1 MLSRARFF
9 LFFCVAALAAPV
21 AAQNVVT
28 SSGPD
33 RVEVTVYRDPGREPG
48 EAFDLSMLN
57 GYALISETRQVSLPA
72 GESEIRFEGVAGGIL
87 PQSALVAS
95 FPQGVVER
103 NRDAYLLSPATLVD
117 ASLGRR
123 VHLRRTAHATG
134 AVTETEA
141 VIRSGADGGVV
152 VQTAAGVEA
161 LRCAGQTETLIYP
174 SVPPGLSARPTLSVR
189 VRAVAPVTATVR
201 LAYLASGF
209 DWQANYVANLAED
222 GRHIDLFAWLTLASN
237 DETSFVNASAQA
249 VAGHVNREEVDE
261 QEREGGPLRL
271 QCWPAATTSDIPLE
285 VFQRMAMGRG
295 QALPVPGGQDVV
307 VTGSRIR
314 RANLESTVPITSLN
328 GDQMFQAGRE
338 NLGDL
343 KLYRIPE
350 PVTVAANS
358 QKQVAFLVRRRV
370 EVHFAWRQDFSYSS
384 EPEGAPVRFLLTRN
398 REAEGLGEPLPG
410 GGFVLLTDGPDRPI
424 LLGDGGLGD
433 DRAVGEDVEVSLGE
447 AAGMYSTFRAIR
459 REGNIGYFELLV
471 TNDRPSAAIFEGAL
485 HFPRLRADRRLG
497 RRNGDPLWRVEIP
510 ANGRARLCFRAEI
523 PEWFRPSP
531 ALATSEATCFAPRRS
546 SGVPAS
552 PAAAGDSRPA
562 PRR

>member
-1 MLSRARFF
+1 LTVLSRA
-9 LFFCVAALAAPV
+9 LCLCLAAFAAPV

-28 SSGPD
+28 SSRPD
-33 RVEVTVYRDPGREPG
+33 HVELTIYRDPDRAPG
-48 EAFDLSMLN
+48 DAFDLSMLN
-57 GYALISETRQVSLPA
+57 GYALISETRRVTLPT
-72 GESEIRFEGVAGGIL
+72 GESEIRFEGVAGGIV
-87 PQSALVAS
+87 PQSAIVAG
-95 FPQGVVER
+95 FPQGIVER
-103 NRDAYLLSPATLVD
+103 NRDAYLLSPSTLVD

-123 VHLRRTAHATG
+123 VHLRRTSRETG

-141 VIRSGADGGVV
+141 VIRSEADGGVV
-152 VQTAAGVEA
+152 VQTAAGIEA
-161 LRCAGQTETLIYP
+161 LRCAGQSETLIYP
-174 SVPPGLSARPTLSVR
+174 SVPPGLATRPTLSVR
-189 VRAVAPVTATVR
+189 VRAGAPVTATVR

-295 QALPVPGGQDVV
+295 QALPIPGGQEVV

-314 RANLESTVPITSLN
+314 RAYLESASPITALPA
-328 GDQMFQAGRE
+328 DQMASRE

-350 PVTVAANS
+350 PVTIAANS
-358 QKQVAFLVRRRV
+358 QKQVAFLVRQRV
-370 EVHFAWRQDFSYSS
+370 AVHFAWRQDFNYSS
-384 EPEGAPVRFLLTRN
+384 QPEDEPVRYLLSRN

-410 GGFVLLTDGPDRPI
+410 GGFILLTDGPDRPI
-424 LLGDGGLGD
+424 LLGDGALGD
-433 DRAVGEDVEVSLGE
+433 DRTVGDDVEVSLGE
-447 AAGMYSTFRAIR
+447 TAGLFSSFHAIR
-459 REGNIGYFELLV
+459 REGNVGYFELLV
-471 TNDRPSAAIFEGAL
+471 TNNRPSSAVFEGAL
-485 HFPRLRADRRLG
+485 HFPGLRADRRLV

-510 ANGRARLCFRAEI
+510 ANGRARLCFRAEV
-523 PEWFRPSP
+523 PEWFRPP
-531 ALATSEATCFAPRRS
+531 ATLATGEATCFAPRRS
-546 SGVPAS
+546 SESRAS
-552 PAAAGDSRPA
+552 PAAAGDSRQA
-562 PRR
+562 RRR